1 MSQNLAAENAAT
13 FLTSK
18 YQETEMNE
26 KHVRLQCEIARFE
39 ISGISAKRNWST
51 DQNNIADNT
60 WFRADRYR
68 ISGNSF
74 IS

>member
-1 MSQNLAAENAAT
+1 
-13 FLTSK
+13 
-18 YQETEMNE
+18 MNE